1 MSLKI
6 WLVAL
11 TLLFTSIEFQMSCK
25 NGGDLYDF
33 IALSL
38 RHLSRKYV
46 PMDILGPTQVKC
58 RLLVSNIFDAINNC
72 LEIME
77 IMLWILRRKKLHFA
91 A

>member
-46 PMDILGPTQVKC
+46 PMDIGPTQVKC

>member
-46 PMDILGPTQVKC
+46 LTLGRTQVKS
-58 RLLVSNIFDAINNC
+58 RLLVSNIFDAMNC
-72 LEIME
+72 LEMME
-77 IMLWILRRKKLHFA
+77 ILWILRRKKLHFA